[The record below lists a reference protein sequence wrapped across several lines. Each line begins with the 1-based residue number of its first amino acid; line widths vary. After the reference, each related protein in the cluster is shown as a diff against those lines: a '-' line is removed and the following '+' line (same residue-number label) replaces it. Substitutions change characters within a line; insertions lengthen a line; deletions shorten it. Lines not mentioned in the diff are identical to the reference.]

1 MANFAEREMYD
12 MFGIVANN
20 HPELKRIL
28 MPEDWVGHPLLK
40 TYPLQG
46 DEAASWYEV
55 DKIFGKEY
63 RDVIGPE
70 LRDPS
75 RIDRGDTQR
84 FARVGKEVPFGADPE
99 LLKEAEK
106 SIEDQQPNKLT
117 PFFENLNFERKDNTM
132 VINFGPQ
139 HPSAHGQL
147 RLVLELQ
154 GEQVTKAY
162 PDIGYLHRGVEKMGE
177 NMIYNEFLP
186 TTDRLDY
193 IASTANNYAFALAV
207 ERLIGIEDKVPRRAK
222 VIRTMLLELNR
233 IISHL
238 FFLAT
243 HALDVG
249 AMSIFLYAFRE
260 REYAMDLMEDYCGA
274 RLTHAAVRIGGVP
287 LDLPDGWLQ
296 KLETYLNNLPEQIK
310 MYEDLL
316 TENRIWKMRLEDVG
330 VVDKDMAFDWGC
342 SGVMLRGSGVAYDI
356 RKEEPYELYGEL
368 DFDIPVSNRC
378 DSYGRYR
385 LYMEEMKESSK
396 EFTRAYGKCTT
407 IYFGTK
413 RRNYDTKLCTYAAF
427 CACNSG
433 YASAKRY
440 SLCTNRITKR

>member
-1 MANFAEREMYD
+1 M
-12 MFGIVANN
+12 
-20 HPELKRIL
+20 
-28 MPEDWVGHPLLK
+28 
-40 TYPLQG
+40 
-46 DEAASWYEV
+46 
-55 DKIFGKEY
+55 
-63 RDVIGPE
+63 
-70 LRDPS
+70 
-75 RIDRGDTQR
+75 
-84 FARVGKEVPFGADPE
+84 
-99 LLKEAEK
+99 
-106 SIEDQQPNKLT
+106 QQPNKLK
-117 PFFENLNFERKDNTM
+117 PFFENLNFERQDNTM

-154 GEQVTKAY
+154 GEQVVKAY

-193 IASTANNYAFALAV
+193 IASTSNNYAFALAV
-207 ERLIGIEDKVPRRAK
+207 ERLLGIEDKVPRRAK

-260 REYAMDLMEDYCGA
+260 REFAMDLMEDYCGA

-287 LDLPDGWLQ
+287 LDLPAGWIESLSNF
-296 KLETYLNNLPEQIK
+296 LNKLPEQIK
-310 MYEDLL
+310 LYEDLL

-330 VVDKDMAFDWGC
+330 VVEPDDALSWGC
-342 SGVMLRGSGVAYDI
+342 TGPMLRGSGIAYDV
-356 RKEEPYELYGEL
+356 RKEEPYELYSEL
-368 DFDIPVSNRC
+368 DFDIPVSDRK

-385 LYMEEMKESSK
+385 LYMEEMKESVKILRQLISMYPKTECKLMAHAPEYISAPK
-396 EFTRAYGKCTT
+396 EEIMTQNYALMQHFVLVTQGMRPPKGTVYAPTESPKGELGFYIVSEGEPYAYRMKVRAPSFFHTGLLQDLLVGTYIADVVT
-407 IYFGTK
+407 IIGSTNIVFGEVD
-413 RRNYDTKLCTYAAF
+413 R
-427 CACNSG
+427 
-433 YASAKRY
+433 
-440 SLCTNRITKR
+440 

>member
-1 MANFAEREMYD
+1 MR
-12 MFGIVANN
+12 
-20 HPELKRIL
+20 
-28 MPEDWVGHPLLK
+28 
-40 TYPLQG
+40 
-46 DEAASWYEV
+46 
-55 DKIFGKEY
+55 
-63 RDVIGPE
+63 
-70 LRDPS
+70 
-75 RIDRGDTQR
+75 
-84 FARVGKEVPFGADPE
+84 
-99 LLKEAEK
+99 
-106 SIEDQQPNKLT
+106 QQPNKLE

-154 GEQVTKAY
+154 GEQVVKAY
-162 PDIGYLHRGVEKMGE
+162 PDIGYLHRGVEKMAE

-193 IASTANNYAFALAV
+193 IASTSNNYAFALAV
-207 ERLIGIEDKVPRRAK
+207 ERLLGIEDKVPRRAK
-222 VIRTMLLELNR
+222 VIRTMLLEINR

-260 REYAMDLMEDYCGA
+260 REFAMDLMEDYCGA

-287 LDLPDGWLQ
+287 LDLPDGWLND
-296 KLETYLNNLPEQIK
+296 LSNFLNKLPEQIK
-310 MYEDLL
+310 LYEDLL

-330 VVDKDMAFDWGC
+330 ILTPEDALSWGAT
-342 SGVMLRGSGVAYDI
+342 GPMLRGSGIAYDI

-368 DFDIPVSNRC
+368 DFDIPVTDRC

-385 LYMEEMKESSK
+385 LYMEEMKESIKILRQLISMYPKTEPQLMAHAPEYISAPK
-396 EFTRAYGKCTT
+396 EEIMTQNYALMQHFVLVTQGMRPPKGTVYAPTESPKGELGFYIKSEGEPYAYRLKVRAPSFFHTGLLQDILVGTYLADVVT
-407 IYFGTK
+407 IIGSTNIVFGEVD
-413 RRNYDTKLCTYAAF
+413 R
-427 CACNSG
+427 
-433 YASAKRY
+433 
-440 SLCTNRITKR
+440 